1 MIKGNGMWVDGR
13 GHKGA
18 ASKASKWSARLHWLP
33 RLSAAIRTIVQT
45 ICRQLVEVDC
55 HLCCTL
61 HFELG
66 QVRPQWM
73 GRRQCWFCPGGDWN
87 ASGRYSIVRGAKL
100 VTGLSPCLLVKA
112 WIVLPGQNF
121 YWGLL
126 SALAAGRSMR
136 KSWTEPA
143 VEPSVAVR
151 RTTARVLSIS
161 DHCINVPGSTI
172 RWVWEVIL
180 GNGWGQIW
188 GQGLAGSR
196 ITILTHPFTL
206 LLRLKCK
213 FLNGGK
219 SCLIYYRTRVRSLV
233 MLVSNWL
240 TESLLFSGLDCCQWY
255 QVHDDVA
262 TASESC
268 EKLS

>member
-1 MIKGNGMWVDGR
+1 MDGR

-87 ASGRYSIVRGAKL
+87 ASGRYSIVQVAKL
-100 VTGLSPCLLVKA
+100 VSGLSPCLLVKA

-126 SALAAGRSMR
+126 SALGSDGRYPIWFNSM
-136 KSWTEPA
+136 
-143 VEPSVAVR
+143 VEFCQKMIHSIFDSILLYPRFNPNIIQVNFFVA
-151 RTTARVLSIS
+151 SIQKIIQFNS
-161 DHCINVPGSTI
+161 
-172 RWVWEVIL
+172 
-180 GNGWGQIW
+180 
-188 GQGLAGSR
+188 QGIIDTGETGKKFKNSN
-196 ITILTHPFTL
+196 LTWFNSI
-206 LLRLKCK
+206 KY
-213 FLNGGK
+213 
-219 SCLIYYRTRVRSLV
+219 S
-233 MLVSNWL
+233 SN
-240 TESLLFSGLDCCQWY
+240 
-255 QVHDDVA
+255 
-262 TASESC
+262 
-268 EKLS
+268 